1 MDEQIIAAKPKR
13 WLAVAGLAI
22 LLAGAF
28 LAQMIRTADGVSVRD
43 IRFAGAKGT
52 QMSALL
58 YVPEGASPATKVPG
72 ILAVHGYINSRET
85 QDGFAIEFARRGYVV
100 LSIDQR
106 GHGYSNGPAFAD
118 GFGGPDALAYL
129 RSLPMVDTTQIG
141 LEGHSM
147 GGWTVLA
154 AAAAMPDAYTSIVL
168 EGSSTGAPFAKDGSP
183 TWPRNLALVFSKY
196 DEFSQIMWGVDR
208 ALDVNNSAKLQAV
221 FGTNRPV
228 AESQIYGKI
237 IAGTARVLY
246 QPATTHPGDHISP
259 AAISHATDWF
269 AKTLK
274 GGTPRAASDQIW
286 HWKEFGTG
294 IGLIGFL
301 MILLGAFD
309 TLIRLPFFASLQ
321 APSVPA
327 LPTRDAKYWRA
338 FALNTVLP
346 ALLFFPTFIFA
357 YVLLT
362 PSKFLPQ
369 AVTTQITLWALV
381 GAGLSLLIRRFRS
394 GTPATPQSDWL
405 RALLIAIGTVAIGYA
420 ALLLIDRVFHTDVRF
435 WVVAVKLPSFSQLGI
450 AAIYV
455 VPLTLAFLVTLR
467 VLSAMTVRGDGSAKR
482 YISAILTLT
491 TGFIVLLCVI
501 YGFFFITGTL
511 ITAFD
516 PLSTVIALQFV
527 PVLGAIAV
535 IGIFTW
541 SRTNSH
547 RAGGL
552 IVGILVTLYAVA
564 GTATQV

>member
-1 MDEQIIAAKPKR
+1 MRQKMTAKPKW
-13 WLAVAGLAI
+13 WLAIAGLAL

-28 LAQMIRTADGVSVRD
+28 LAQMIRTSDGVTVKD

-58 YVPEGASPATKVPG
+58 YIPKEATAAAKAPG

-106 GHGYSNGPAFAD
+106 GHGYSDGPALAD

-129 RSLPMVDTTQIG
+129 RSLPMVDTSQIG

-147 GGWTVLA
+147 GGWTILA
-154 AAAAMPDAYTSIVL
+154 AAAAMPDGYTSMVL
-168 EGSSTGAPFAKDGSP
+168 EGSSAGKPFAKDGTP
-183 TWPRNLALVFSKY
+183 GWPRNMALVFAKY

-208 ALDVNNSAKLQAV
+208 AMDVNSSTKLQMM
-221 FGTNRPV
+221 FGSKDPV
-228 AESQIYGKI
+228 VEGRIYGQ
-237 IAGTARVLY
+237 IADGTARVLY
-246 QPATTHPGDHISP
+246 QPATTHPGNHISP
-259 AAISHATDWF
+259 ASIGHATDWF

-274 GGTPRAASDQIW
+274 GGTPRPASDQIW

-294 IGLIGFL
+294 LGLIGFV

-309 TLIRLPFFASLQ
+309 ALIRLPFFASLQ
-321 APSVPA
+321 SVAVPA
-327 LPTRDAKYWRA
+327 VKARDGKWWRA
-338 FALNTVLP
+338 FALNTALP

-357 YVLLT
+357 YLLLT
-362 PSKFLPQ
+362 PSVFLPQ
-369 AVTTQITLWALV
+369 AVTTQITLWALA
-381 GAGLSLLIRRFRS
+381 GAAVSLLIARFR
-394 GTPATPQSDWL
+394 GIAEKTLQSDWIP
-405 RALLIAIGTVAIGYA
+405 ALLIAIATVAIGYA
-420 ALLLIDRVFHTDVRF
+420 ALMLIDRVFQTDIRF
-435 WVVAVKLPSFSQLGI
+435 WVVAVKLPSFHHLSI

-467 VLSAMTVRGDGSAKR
+467 MLTAAMTVRGDGAVKR
-482 YISAILTLT
+482 IFAAVLTLT
-491 TGFIVLLCVI
+491 SGFILLLGLI
-501 YGFFFITGTL
+501 YGLFFATGSL

-527 PVLGAIAV
+527 PVLAAIAV

-541 SRTNSH
+541 ERTNSH

-552 IVGILVTLYAVA
+552 IVGMLVTLYVVA
-564 GTATQV
+564 GTATQF